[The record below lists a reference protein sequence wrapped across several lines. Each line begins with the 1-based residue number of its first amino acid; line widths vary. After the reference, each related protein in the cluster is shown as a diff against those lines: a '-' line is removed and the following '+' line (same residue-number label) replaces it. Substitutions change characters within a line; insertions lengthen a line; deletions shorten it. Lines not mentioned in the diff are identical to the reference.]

1 MSFVIEPTTP
11 VGTIARFFPDAI
23 DVFESL
29 DIDYACFGNRSLA
42 DAAAT
47 SGVDL
52 DDALAMLAAGR
63 SSDDQTEMSLPDL
76 IHRIITEHHRIDREL
91 MRDLVRRLGPR
102 DQLDGEVAR
111 IGRLLSSLAQSL
123 GPHMRREERE
133 LFPLAEELA
142 LHPHRIR
149 VGSISRRLLNEFVE
163 HGILH
168 ERIQKMRS
176 CVLRLR
182 VQGFHDKQ
190 LLDDLDAFEKM
201 AHRHIHLE
209 TNVLAP
215 RVLELENQLRAD
227 RAQLAQ
233 LPL

>member
-190 LLDDLDAFEKM
+190 LLDDLDAFEKL

-233 LPL
+233 FPL